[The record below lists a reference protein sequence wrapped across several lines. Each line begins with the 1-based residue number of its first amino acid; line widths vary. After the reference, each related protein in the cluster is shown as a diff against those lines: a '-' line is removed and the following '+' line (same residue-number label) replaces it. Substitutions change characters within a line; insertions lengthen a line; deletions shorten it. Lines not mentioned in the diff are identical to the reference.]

1 MSCMIRLLIP
11 LLALLLAAPAG
22 SRAQPA
28 APLPEACAAPSE
40 FSEPEE
46 PLPNFAAAL
55 ERKSVSVLAIGS
67 GTTVGEVNGSPG
79 ASFPYRMVDALRD
92 ARPGVSFE
100 LTVKGGRNLTADAM
114 LGLLKTELAQHH
126 FALVLW
132 QTGTVEAVRG
142 LRLDGM
148 RGALQEGIQQIQD
161 TGGDVVLVDSQFSR
175 FLRANTDLD
184 PYESALQQIATL
196 PGVVL
201 FRRFDLMR
209 GWAGEGRI
217 DLERVRKPDRDKAVA
232 LLNTCLGDTL
242 AAFVLDGAAQAS
254 H

>member
-1 MSCMIRLLIP
+1 MIRLLIP
-11 LLALLLAAPAG
+11 LLALLLAVPAG
-22 SRAQPA
+22 SHAQGVA
-28 APLPEACAAPSE
+28 ASAPKACATTPE
-40 FSEPEE
+40 FTEPEE
-46 PLPNFAAAL
+46 PLPQFAAAL
-55 ERKSVSVLAIGS
+55 ARKSVSVLAIGS

-79 ASFPYRMVDALRD
+79 ASFPYRMIDALRA
-92 ARPGVSFE
+92 ARPDVSFE
-100 LTVKGGRNLTADAM
+100 LTVRGGRNMTADAM
-114 LGLLKTELAQHH
+114 LDLLKNELAQRH
-126 FALVLW
+126 FSLVLW

-148 RGALQEGIQQIQD
+148 REALQEGIQQIQE

-175 FLRANTDLD
+175 FLRANADLD
-184 PYESALQQIATL
+184 PYEDVLQQVATL

-217 DLERVRKPDRDKAVA
+217 DLERVHKPDREKTVA

-242 AAFVLDGAAQAS
+242 AAFVLDGAKQAS
-254 H
+254 Q